1 MLSILGTGGWS
12 VTEAATTGKD
22 RTAQGILLILGS
34 VALMAFAD
42 AMVKLASADLT
53 VWQIFATR
61 SLIALPLM
69 AVIARVAD
77 RNGFR
82 LRTPGWALL
91 RSALLV
97 LTWLTFYAS
106 LPFLTLSVAAVAVY
120 TNPIMIAL
128 LSAMLLGGGV
138 SPRQWGGVL
147 LGFLGVVTI
156 LRPGTE
162 AFSWAVLLPL
172 LAAAFYAMSMVL
184 TRLKCRDESPLAL
197 GLTLHASFVVTG
209 VVATVLIGLLDPSP
223 DLQMANPFL
232 LGDWSPMDQGAWGL
246 MALLGLLSAAYFVG
260 VARAYQI
267 APPQIIATFDYAYLV
282 SAAIWGFVFFAE
294 APDLFTVAGMALI
307 TLAGLMVAS
316 RH

>member
-1 MLSILGTGGWS
+1 MTKATGN
-12 VTEAATTGKD
+12 D

-42 AMVKLASADLT
+42 AMVKLASAELT

-61 SLIALPLM
+61 SLIVLPLM
-69 AVIARVAD
+69 GAIAWVAD

-82 LRTPGWALL
+82 LKAPGWVLL

-106 LPFLTLSVAAVAVY
+106 LPVLTLSVAAVVVY

-128 LSAMLLGGGV
+128 LSAALLGGGV
-138 SPRQWGGVL
+138 TLRQWGGVG

-162 AFSWAVLLPL
+162 DFSWAVLLPL
-172 LAAAFYAMSMVL
+172 LAAAFYALSMVL

-197 GLTLHASFVVTG
+197 GLTLHGSFVVTG
-209 VVATVLIGLLDPSP
+209 VAATVIISLVDPA
-223 DLQMANPFL
+223 DNLQATSPFL
-232 LGDWSPMDQGAWGL
+232 LGDWAPMDGSAWGL
-246 MALLGLLSAAYFVG
+246 MALLALLSAAYFVG

-282 SAAIWGFVFFAE
+282 WAAIWSFVFFAE
-294 APDLFTVAGMALI
+294 APDLFTVAGMVLI
-307 TLAGLMVAS
+307 TLAGLMVATRQS
-316 RH
+316 